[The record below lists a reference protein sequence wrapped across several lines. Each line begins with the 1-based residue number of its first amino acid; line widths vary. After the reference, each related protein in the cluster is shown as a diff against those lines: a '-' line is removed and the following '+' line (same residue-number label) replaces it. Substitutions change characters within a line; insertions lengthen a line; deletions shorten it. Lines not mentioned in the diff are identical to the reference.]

1 MGLKISEIVSIALLA
16 FVGGLY
22 WGPWVALTRTIGTF
36 SPEVLLVV
44 VKRMSG
50 NMAPVM
56 TILMPLALLSTV
68 SVLIFS
74 FDNRPHTFYLALAA
88 LALFIVTLIVT
99 LVVEVPIVTKMDSW
113 TPSTIPGDWEQLRDR
128 WGSFHLLRIVPAVAG
143 LILLIIG
150 AIL

>member
-1 MGLKISEIVSIALLA
+1 MALKVSEIVSIVLLA

-22 WGPWVALTRTIGTF
+22 WGPWVALTRSIGTF
-36 SPEVLLVV
+36 SSEALLAV
-44 VKRMSG
+44 VKRMSR

-56 TILMPLALLSTV
+56 TVLMPVALLSTV
-68 SVLIFS
+68 PVLVLS
-74 FDNRPHTFYLALAA
+74 FDNRPHTFYLTLVA

-99 LVVEVPIVTKMDSW
+99 LTVEVPIVTKMESW
-113 TPSTIPGDWEQLRDR
+113 TPSTIPENWEQLRDR
-128 WGSFHLLRIVPAVAG
+128 WGSFHLLRIVPAIAG

>member
-1 MGLKISEIVSIALLA
+1 MALKISEIVSIALLA

-36 SPEVLLVV
+36 SSEVLLVV
-44 VKRMSG
+44 VKRMSR

-56 TILMPLALLSTV
+56 TVLMPVAILSTV
-68 SVLIFS
+68 PVLIFS
-74 FDNRPHTFYLALAA
+74 FDNRPHTFYLTLVA

-99 LVVEVPIVTKMDSW
+99 LTVEVPIVTEIDSW
-113 TPSTIPGDWEQLRDR
+113 TPSTIPENWQQLRDR
-128 WGSFHLLRIVPAVAG
+128 WGSFHLLRIIPAIAG

>member
-1 MGLKISEIVSIALLA
+1 MALKVSEIVSIVLLA

-36 SPEVLLVV
+36 SSEVLLVV
-44 VKRMSG
+44 VKRMSR

-56 TILMPLALLSTV
+56 TVLMPVALLSTV
-68 SVLIFS
+68 PVLVLS
-74 FDNRPHTFYLALAA
+74 FDNRPHTFYLTLVA

-99 LVVEVPIVTKMDSW
+99 LTVEVPIVTKMESW
-113 TPSTIPGDWEQLRDR
+113 TPSTIPENWEQLRDR
-128 WGSFHLLRIVPAVAG
+128 WGSFHLLRIVPAIAG

>member
-1 MGLKISEIVSIALLA
+1 MALKISEIVSIVLLA

-22 WGPWVALTRTIGTF
+22 WGPWMALTRSIGTF
-36 SPEVLLVV
+36 SSEVLLVV
-44 VKRMSG
+44 VKRMSR

-56 TILMPLALLSTV
+56 TVLMPVALLSTV
-68 SVLIFS
+68 PVLILS
-74 FDNRPHTFYLALAA
+74 FDNRPHAFYLTLVA

-99 LVVEVPIVTKMDSW
+99 LTVEVPIVTKMESW
-113 TPSTIPGDWEQLRDR
+113 TPSTIPENWEQLRDR
-128 WGSFHLLRIVPAVAG
+128 WGSFHLLRIVPAIAG